1 MDCRVKPGN
10 DGGVAER
17 VARKMSGVGRSSQP
31 SSARPRESGDP
42 AWLFSLALDSRL
54 RGNERTML
62 SVGSA
67 LARLNPPYGF

>member
-17 VARKMSGVGRSSQP
+17 VARKMSGVVAQFATLLRSSPRKRGP
-31 SSARPRESGDP
+31 SLA
-42 AWLFSLALDSRL
+42 LSLALDSRL

-62 SVGSA
+62 TVGSA
-67 LARLNPPYGF
+67 PARLNPPYGF